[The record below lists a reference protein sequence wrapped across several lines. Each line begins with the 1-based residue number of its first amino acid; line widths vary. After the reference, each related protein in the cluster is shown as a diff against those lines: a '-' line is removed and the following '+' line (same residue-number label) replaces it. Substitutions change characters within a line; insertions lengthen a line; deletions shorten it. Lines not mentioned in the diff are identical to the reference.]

1 MADDDPVQPDSGQ
14 GGDATGTPYQ
24 EYLDRI
30 PEEVRGEVE
39 PVFKEWDAN
48 YTRRSQE
55 FADYKRGWEPFEQLG
70 VNQRDPAA
78 VQWAM
83 QFVDALDD
91 PNAIKSW
98 YEQYAQERGLQPAA
112 PAPAD
117 GEQEWIDPAT
127 TALVE
132 QQLAAQLGPLARQ
145 VEEMSAWRSAQ
156 EQQRAETQALSE
168 IKTQMDDLKAKHP
181 DEFNADMVEKFV
193 APYIESDP
201 EHAVQ
206 RAFSDWQTMR
216 NQLEKDFLQSKANTP
231 AAAES
236 GGTAAAAPD
245 GISTLKEAAAAAMEQ
260 LRANRTT

>member
-1 MADDDPVQPDSGQ
+1 MADDDPVQPEPGQ

-39 PVFKEWDAN
+39 PVFKDWDAN
-48 YTRRSQE
+48 FTRRSQE

-83 QFVDALDD
+83 QFVDALED
-91 PNAIKSW
+91 PGAIKTW
-98 YEQYAQERGLQPAA
+98 YEQYAQERGLTPAA
-112 PAPAD
+112 AQD
-117 GEQEWIDPAT
+117 ESEYIDPAT
-127 TALVE
+127 QALVE
-132 QQLAAQLGPLARQ
+132 QQLQAQLAPLARQ
-145 VEEMSAWRSAQ
+145 LEEVSAWRSAQ
-156 EQQRAETQALSE
+156 EQQAAEQQALSD
-168 IKTQMDDLKAKHP
+168 IKTQMADLKAKHP

-206 RAFSDWQTMR
+206 RAFTDWQTMR
-216 NQLEKDFLQSKANTP
+216 NQLEKDFLQSKADTP
-231 AAAES
+231 AAAEG
-236 GGTAAAAPD
+236 GGTPAAAPD
-245 GISTLKEAAAAAMEQ
+245 GIKSLKEAAEAAMEQ